1 MSQTLETLRPAA
13 LLSSEEDYP
22 VGEIVPPGDPRSG
35 LVSANINRVSG
46 TPCFAGTRVPIRNLW
61 DYLQEGPSMED
72 FLDGFPGVT
81 HAQAKAVLKL
91 ACERLLEGLPPD
103 TCHP

>member
-1 MSQTLETLRPAA
+1 MSVTLTKPDPNKTWTEPESVEKVTA
-13 LLSSEEDYP
+13 D
-22 VGEIVPPGDPRSG
+22 DPRHS
-35 LVSANINRVSG
+35 VIWANPARVSG

-61 DYLQEGPSMED
+61 DYLEEGPSMDE

-81 HAQAKAVLKL
+81 HEQAKAILRM

>member
-13 LLSSEEDYP
+13 PVLPEENYP
-22 VGEIVPPGDPRSG
+22 DGEIVSQDDPRSG
-35 LVSANINRVSG
+35 TVSANMNRVSG
-46 TPCFAGTRVPIRNLW
+46 TPCFTGTRVPIRNLW
-61 DYLQEGPSMED
+61 DYLEEGPSMDD

-81 HAQAKAVLKL
+81 HDQAKAALRL

-103 TCHP
+103 TCHL

>member
-1 MSQTLETLRPAA
+1 M
-13 LLSSEEDYP
+13 P
-22 VGEIVPPGDPRSG
+22 VTVFQPDPNKIWVAPESAEKVADGDPRYG
-35 LVSANINRVSG
+35 LIWANPARVSG

-61 DYLQEGPSMED
+61 DYLEEGPSRDD
-72 FLDGFPGVT
+72 FLDDFPGVT
-81 HAQAKAVLKL
+81 HAQAKAVLQL